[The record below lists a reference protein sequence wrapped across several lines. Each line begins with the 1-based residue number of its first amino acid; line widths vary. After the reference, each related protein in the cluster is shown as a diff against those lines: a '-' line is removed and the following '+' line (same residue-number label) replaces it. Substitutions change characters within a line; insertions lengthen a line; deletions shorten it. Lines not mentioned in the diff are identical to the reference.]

1 MIEIGEKIISNKRNF
16 LNEFQDFLKNEN
28 NQFFQ
33 FEIQPSFG
41 LKDQEA
47 FFTKFKQDLSDEN
60 LWPKDHKLQSEHDP
74 QKSIF
79 EITHE
84 GKKLSQLSSAQSKL
98 LILSFLLH
106 CAKFLNQQKITI
118 FLIDEIFDN
127 FDMINIEKVI
137 QYCAE
142 NKFQTFFSTTDNF
155 ALQGVIN
162 NLEIKEIT

>member
-1 MIEIGEKIISNKRNF
+1 MELGLSIITSKRKFLDSFQNF
-16 LNEFQDFLKNEN
+16 LKDEN
-28 NQFFQ
+28 NQFFS
-33 FEIQPSFG
+33 FEINPSFG
-41 LKDQEA
+41 LSDQES
-47 FFTKFKQDLSDEN
+47 FLKKFQQDLSDEN
-60 LWPKDHKLQSEHDP
+60 QWPKDHKLQSDHDP

-79 EITHE
+79 EITHQQK
-84 GKKLSQLSSAQSKL
+84 GLSQLSSAQSKL

-155 ALQGVIN
+155 ALQGAIN
-162 NLEIKEIT
+162 NLEIKDIT